1 LIPALSLL
9 VTMDACEAQ
18 DAVQVPSRIAVA
30 DPSVVTGAERT
41 AQYLPLLKDKR
52 VAVVTNQT
60 GMIGHTHLVDSLL
73 ALKVNV
79 VKVFAP
85 EHGFRGDADAGEHV
99 RDDKDKRT
107 GVKVVSLY
115 GDNKKPSAAQLAR
128 AARLGVI
135 AVPQSIF
142 LLELGRNFRDYL
154 PDVLM
159 PRCYPLRAMLD
170 AGVTVALSSDAPV
183 VENDNP
189 LAGMTAAIL
198 RQDRRGE
205 ALLPEQAITAA
216 EALDA
221 YTRGSATSVGL
232 EDALGTLKRGA
243 WADIAVL
250 SGNPLTTAPEAL
262 PSLSVEMTLLAGQV
276 VYER

>member
-1 LIPALSLL
+1 MTIDQILDIYEALGPHPKGWGHRIEHFGL
-9 VTMDACEAQ
+9 
-18 DAVQVPSRIAVA
+18 PS
-30 DPSVVTGAERT
+30 T
-41 AQYLPLLKDKR
+41 
-52 VAVVTNQT
+52 
-60 GMIGHTHLVDSLL
+60 
-73 ALKVNV
+73 
-79 VKVFAP
+79 
-85 EHGFRGDADAGEHV
+85 
-99 RDDKDKRT
+99 
-107 GVKVVSLY
+107 
-115 GDNKKPSAAQLAR
+115 AQLAR
-128 AARLGVI
+128 AARVGVI

-142 LLELGRNFRDYL
+142 LLELGRNFREYL

-198 RQDRRGE
+198 RQDRRGDT
-205 ALLPEQAITAA
+205 LLPEQAITAA

-221 YTRGSATSVGL
+221 YTRGSAMSVGL
-232 EDALGTLKRGA
+232 EERLGTLKRGA

-262 PSLSVEMTLLAGQV
+262 SALSVEMTLLAGQI